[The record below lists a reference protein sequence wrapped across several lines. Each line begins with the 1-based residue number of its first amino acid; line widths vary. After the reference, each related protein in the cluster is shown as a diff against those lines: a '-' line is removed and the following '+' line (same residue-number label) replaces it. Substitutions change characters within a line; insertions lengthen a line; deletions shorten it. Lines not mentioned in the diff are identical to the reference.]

1 MHCRT
6 DHCQLGLPASRA
18 MGRDGDWAAFGS
30 NGNSWEPV
38 NPMWVTA
45 HILDLKDPD
54 LPNDWSM
61 PGALFFVATVVTTI
75 GYGSFA
81 PVTTPNRSPP
91 LKKWN
96 DGTSRTPW
104 LAISCLVSSELSP
117 ITWSNKATVR

>member
-1 MHCRT
+1 MTHT
-6 DHCQLGLPASRA
+6 LL
-18 MGRDGDWAAFGS
+18 AA
-30 NGNSWEPV
+30 
-38 NPMWVTA
+38 
-45 HILDLKDPD
+45 LD
-54 LPNDWSM
+54 
-61 PGALFFVATVVTTI
+61 VVTTHDSHRTLSI
-75 GYGSFA
+75 ASIKSMDDSFA